1 MANTRLRSM
10 RIPDEVW
17 DLAAQV
23 AAERGE
29 TVTDV
34 VRRAL
39 VEYGQRN
46 RKTSNRKGENR

>member
-1 MANTRLRSM
+1 MYTVPNKPKTPIRSM
-10 RIPDEVW
+10 RIPDDEW
-17 DLAAQV
+17 HPAQEK

-39 VEYGQRN
+39 REYREVE
-46 RKTSNRKGENR
+46 S